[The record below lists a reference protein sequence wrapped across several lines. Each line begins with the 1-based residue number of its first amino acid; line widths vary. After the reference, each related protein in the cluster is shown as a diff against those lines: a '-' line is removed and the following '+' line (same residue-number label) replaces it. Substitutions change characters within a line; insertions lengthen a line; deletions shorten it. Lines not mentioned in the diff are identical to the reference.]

1 MLATQ
6 DNPESQ
12 YCKTLFMEPTV
23 PKLHTP
29 KGQRANSLQSL
40 LSMDSQRNRQEL
52 HGENSLDSECS
63 SENEAPWKLSRGEK
77 EREKRKEK
85 VPVRSRAL
93 IKSGK

>member
-1 MLATQ
+1 
-6 DNPESQ
+6 
-12 YCKTLFMEPTV
+12 MEPTV

-63 SENEAPWKLSRGEK
+63 SENEAAWKLSRGEK
-77 EREKRKEK
+77 ERERRKEK
-85 VPVRSRAL
+85 REGPCE
-93 IKSGK
+93 I